1 MYSILIQWEEL
12 QAYFSSIVDKSFD
25 ARMLKDTIL
34 DESNKLYLTFV
45 CPIIQNFETLNAAF
59 QALNSDPTKSFQELD
74 ELRNFLLKK

>member
-1 MYSILIQWEEL
+1 
-12 QAYFSSIVDKSFD
+12 
-25 ARMLKDTIL
+25 MLKDTIL